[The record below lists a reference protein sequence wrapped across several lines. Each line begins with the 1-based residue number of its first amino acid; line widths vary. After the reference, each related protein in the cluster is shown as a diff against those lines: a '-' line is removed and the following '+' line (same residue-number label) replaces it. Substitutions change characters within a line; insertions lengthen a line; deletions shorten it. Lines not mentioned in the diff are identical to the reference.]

1 MLLRFF
7 LHLRDHRIPVSLRE
21 HLDLLTALK
30 ARLVFANLNH
40 FYFLSRLCLVKDE
53 KYFDRFDLAFNSFF
67 SDLEPWDGIFD
78 LEHRSKW
85 LEPLFLMIFPEL
97 TEKTLREEMQKALT
111 DYRALVNE
119 RDSYQKGTLEESA
132 SGHTERD
139 AQSVETA
146 DEFSESRNPVS
157 EESSEFTREDAENKE
172 GDSGEGGEDD
182 TDEEGEKG
190 EKGDEGKDGEGKDG
204 ERGEGSSDNPAE
216 GVKTNL
222 ESESQRSA
230 VKVWVDRQFKD
241 YDPDVELG
249 TRNIKIAL
257 RRLRK
262 FARVSAALELDLHDT
277 IHSTARNG
285 GILDIKE
292 VPERHN
298 AVKVLLFLDVGGSM
312 DEHIELC
319 AQLFSAARSEFKH
332 LETFYFHNFIYES
345 VWKNNLWANNL
356 STSHLSTSN
365 LLIKKDSRLEDR
377 VPMVEILRRYGR
389 DYKVIFVGDAQMA
402 RHEIM
407 EIGGSVEHYNSQSGD
422 KWMAEL
428 REQFRKVA
436 WLNPVATQDWNDS
449 DTTQL
454 IRRLLDDK
462 MYHLGVD
469 GIDAA
474 MKYLVQ

>member
-7 LHLRDHRIPVSLRE
+7 LHLRDHRIPVSIRE
-21 HLDLLTALK
+21 HLDLIAALK
-30 ARLVFANLNH
+30 ARVVFANMDH

-53 KYFDRFDLAFNSFF
+53 KYFDRFDIAFGSFF
-67 SDLEPWDGIFD
+67 SNLESWEGIFNLQLSAD
-78 LEHRSKW
+78 L
-85 LEPLFLMIFPEL
+85 LEPLLLKVAPEFREKVLRDEWREAL
-97 TEKTLREEMQKALT
+97 TEYKSVIDGMDLH
-111 DYRALVNE
+111 
-119 RDSYQKGTLEESA
+119 QKGLETRPVPTSK
-132 SGHTERD
+132 EREK
-139 AQSVETA
+139 QV
-146 DEFSESRNPVS
+146 P
-157 EESSEFTREDAENKE
+157 
-172 GDSGEGGEDD
+172 SGEISAFRERNHPAPYDVIKPGAQDD
-182 TDEEGEKG
+182 PESDSV
-190 EKGDEGKDGEGKDG
+190 EKGDNGDQWDQWDQWDQGDQGDQGKGHEGKDGEGRNG
-204 ERGEGSSDNPAE
+204 ERGEGSSDIPAA

-222 ESESQRSA
+222 ESKSQRMA

-262 FARVSAALELDLHDT
+262 FARVSAALELDLDDT
-277 IHSTARNG
+277 IRSTARNG

-312 DEHIELC
+312 DDHIELC
-319 AQLFSAARSEFKH
+319 GQLFSAARSEFKH
-332 LETFYFHNFIYES
+332 LETFYFHNFLYEA
-345 VWKNNLWANNL
+345 VW
-356 STSHLSTSN
+356 TSN
-365 LLIKKDSRLEDR
+365 VWASSDRREEDR
-377 VPMVEILRRYGR
+377 VLLSDILRKYGR

-407 EIGGSVEHYNSQSGD
+407 ETGGSVEHYNSKSGD

-428 REQFRKVA
+428 LEQFRRVA
-436 WLNPVATQDWNDS
+436 WLNPVPTENWRDTDS
-449 DTTQL
+449 TEI

-462 MYHLGVD
+462 MYHLGIQ

-474 MKYLVQ
+474 MKYLVH